1 GAVGAGGNGGI
12 CSKAGSV
19 TDTQWPR
26 YYVFKQDTP
35 ESRHESCGTVHAPDL
50 EMALQTARDVF
61 VRRPECFSLWV
72 APAAKVLARTGEQW
86 DLPFELPE
94 DAEKMRPFLIFAR
107 PNQRDPH
114 RFQLELQAP
123 HAEAALR
130 AFYERDPELARLGT
144 LALRRASIKASEPE
158 DEAAWFKPA
167 RSKPY
172 RHSSFYHPDQLL
184 RRLKGKEGVADGD

>member
-1 GAVGAGGNGGI
+1 M
-12 CSKAGSV
+12 

-26 YYVFKQDTP
+26 FYVFKQDTP

-72 APAAKVLARTGEQW
+72 APAARVHARTGEQW
-86 DLPFELPE
+86 DLPFEIPE
-94 DAEKMRPFLIFAR
+94 ESGGMRSFLIFAR

-114 RFQLELQAP
+114 RFQTELQAP

-130 AFYERDPELARLGT
+130 AFYEQEPELARLGT
-144 LALRRASIKASEPE
+144 WALPKGSLKASEPG
-158 DEAAWFKPA
+158 DEESWFQPA
-167 RSKPY
+167 KSKAY
-172 RHSSFYHPDQLL
+172 RHSSFYHPDRLL
-184 RRLKGKEGVADGD
+184 RELKRREGETEGD